1 MNPRLIKYYTRELE
15 HLREMGAEFAKEF
28 PKIAGRL
35 GLDGFECLDPYV
47 ERLLEGFAFLT
58 ARVQLKLDAE
68 FPRFTQHLLEMVYPE
83 YLSPTPSMAVV
94 QMQPD
99 LTEGGLAEGF
109 VVSRHTVLRSTLG
122 GTMQT
127 PCEYRTGQ
135 DVTLWPLELV
145 EVTYSPHAGD
155 MTGVDTPHGN
165 SVKSGVRFR
174 LRTTAGLNFN
184 ELALDRLTLFLRGT
198 AEIPMRIYELIV
210 GHAIGLLASPA
221 STSPPWREFV
231 GRQSVRQVGFDNAQS
246 LLPYDQRSFHGYR
259 LLHEYFTLPD
269 RFMFVELA
277 GLGPAVRRCDE
288 SQLDIV
294 VLLDRSE
301 PSLQNEIDA
310 SRFALFC
317 APAVNLFPKRGDRIH
332 LQRGRHEY
340 HVVPDRTRPLDFE
353 VYRVTSAEGHGSST
367 DAAQKF
373 LPFYAY
379 DNRAHED
386 HLRAYYE
393 TRRTPRVLSSRERGS
408 GTRSRYV
415 GSEVFLSLVDADRA
429 PYSSELRQLAIHLLC
444 TNRDLPLQ
452 MPVGK
457 NRTDFTLESGAP
469 VEAVRCVAGPTPP
482 RPSWVEGDT
491 TWRLISQLSLNYLSL
506 VDGQEGEN
514 AAALRELLLLY
525 ADETDK
531 SAHKQIEGV
540 RSVSSKAVVRRLP
553 VEGPMAFGRGLEL
566 SVTFDEA
573 AFEGTGAFLLGSVLD
588 RFFAKYVA
596 LNSFTETVV
605 RSVNRGEVMRWPVR
619 IGRRQTL

>member
-1 MNPRLIKYYTRELE
+1 
-15 HLREMGAEFAKEF
+15 MGGEFAKEF

-35 GLDGFECLDPYV
+35 GLDAFECLDPYV
-47 ERLLEGFAFLT
+47 ERLLEGFAFLA

-83 YLSPTPSMAVV
+83 YLAPTPSMAVV

-109 VVSRHTVLRSTLG
+109 VVPRHTILRSTLG
-122 GTMQT
+122 NTMQT

-145 EVTYSPHAGD
+145 EAAYSPHAGD
-155 MTGVDTPHGN
+155 MTGIDVPNRN
-165 SVKSGVRFR
+165 SIKSGLRFR
-174 LRTTAGLNFN
+174 LKTTAGLKFD
-184 ELALDRLTLFLRGT
+184 ELSLDRLTLFLRGT
-198 AEIPMRIYELIV
+198 AEIPMRVYELIV
-210 GHAIGLLASPA
+210 GHSTGVLASPA
-221 STSPPWREFV
+221 STSPPWREYA
-231 GRQSVRQVGFDNAQS
+231 GPQAVRQAGFDNDQS
-246 LLPYDQRSFHGYR
+246 LLPYDRRSFHGYR
-259 LLHEYFTLPD
+259 LLHEYFTLPE

-277 GLGPAVRRCDE
+277 GLGPAIRRCHE

-294 VLLDRSE
+294 ILLDRSE

-332 LQRGRHEY
+332 LKRGRHEY
-340 HVVPDRTRPLDFE
+340 HVVPDRTRAADFE
-353 VYRVTSAEGHGSST
+353 VYRVTHAEGHGSST
-367 DAAQKF
+367 DAAQEF

-393 TRRTPRVLSSRERGS
+393 TRRTPRVLSSKERGS

-429 PYSSELRQLAIHLLC
+429 PYSSELRQLALRLLC

-469 VEAVRCVAGPTPP
+469 VESVRCVAGPTPP

-506 VDGQEGEN
+506 VDGQEDEN

-531 SAHKQIEGV
+531 ATHKQIEGV
-540 RSVSSKAVVRRLP
+540 RSVSSRPVVRRLP
-553 VEGPMAFGRGLEL
+553 IEGPMAFGRGLEL
-566 SVTFDEA
+566 SITFDET

-605 RSVNRGEVMRWPVR
+605 RSVNRGKVIRWPVR